1 MSRQTHLTQHRYE
14 PTALADAVHCHS
26 TQAVP
31 PAAKQRQRGV
41 FERPYQRSTR
51 PSIVG
56 WALMFFY
63 LAALVFY
70 IYVRAAKTLN
80 LGAKYQW

>member
-1 MSRQTHLTQHRYE
+1 MSRQQRLTQHPCE
-14 PTALADAVHCHS
+14 VTASADAVYCHLV
-26 TQAVP
+26 QAAP